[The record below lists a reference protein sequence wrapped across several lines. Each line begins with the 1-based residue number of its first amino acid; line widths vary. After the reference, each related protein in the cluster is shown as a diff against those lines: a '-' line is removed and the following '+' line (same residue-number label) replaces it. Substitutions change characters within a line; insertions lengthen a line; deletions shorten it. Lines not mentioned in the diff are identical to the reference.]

1 MKTLSTYR
9 TLGAID
15 ARSVA
20 RDALLRWMALLTPL
34 LGLLLRYGVP
44 PIQEAIAARFGFDLS
59 VYYPLLMSFLPIAV
73 AAMVGTV
80 IGFLLLDQRDDQTM
94 FALLVTP
101 LSMGAYLGYR
111 LVVLMGACVVFAGI
125 ALLLADLVDVSAL
138 QVLVTSVTAA
148 PLAPIY
154 ALFIG
159 SVVSNKVQGFAL
171 LKALGIVVVPCIA
184 AYFVVQP
191 WQSLFGIVPHYWSLK
206 TYWLFDEG
214 AVASA
219 LTHALAGLVVQGI
232 MVALLARRLGK
243 VLKA

>member
-1 MKTLSTYR
+1 MKALSAHR
-9 TLGAID
+9 TLAAID

-20 RDALLRWMALLTPL
+20 RDALLRWLALLTPL

-44 PIQEAIAARFGFDLS
+44 ALQEAIAARFGFDLS
-59 VYYPLLMSFLPIAV
+59 AYYPLIMSFLPIAV

-80 IGFLLLDQRDDQTM
+80 IGFLLLDQRADQTM

-111 LVVLMGACVVFAGI
+111 LISLMGACVVFACV
-125 ALLLADLVDVSAL
+125 ALLLADLAEVSAL

-159 SVVSNKVQGFAL
+159 SIASNKVQGFAL
-171 LKALGIVVVPCIA
+171 LKALGIIVVPCIA
-184 AYFVVQP
+184 AYFVAQP
-191 WQSLFGIVPHYWSLK
+191 WQSAFGIVPHYWPLK

-214 AVASA
+214 AVAAA
-219 LTHALAGLVVQGI
+219 LMHALAGLVAQGI
-232 MVALLARRLGK
+232 MVALLARRFAT
-243 VLKA
+243 VVRR